1 MIDGELKGMEPGNR
15 PYSSVWDVLTILAL
29 SLVVVPALAY
39 MSCNVLIGAAAS
51 FPADQLQ
58 QITLA
63 IAMSA
68 QEAALFLLPWG
79 VVRSVGCRL
88 RDIGHVWHR
97 PLRDALTGVA
107 LGVACL
113 IISLISE
120 RISLAAFGLFL
131 DDAAVM
137 QMLTRENE
145 LLAGVLTAS
154 DLPWLQLYMWVLV
167 GLIAP
172 VAEETF
178 FRGYVLSVFGLY
190 GGERKAPVLGS
201 LLFAVV
207 HGYVIHFLQV
217 FLIGLL
223 LGYAYQKRK
232 TLLTPIIAHGIMN
245 LLAAAAVSIG

>member
-1 MIDGELKGMEPGNR
+1 MEPGNR
-15 PYSSVWDVLTILAL
+15 PYSSVWDVVTILAL

-68 QEAALFLLPWG
+68 QEAGLFLLPWG

-178 FRGYVLSVFGLY
+178 FRGYVLSVFGLH
-190 GGERKAPVLGS
+190 GGERKALVLGS

-232 TLLTPIIAHGIMN
+232 PCLPRLLPTV
-245 LLAAAAVSIG
+245 L